1 MTTVVAGIV
10 QNALFGSRNCLLG
23 ANVLAPDQNNQV
35 RLLVSAGQTANL
47 IQGARHCGNSVF
59 EKISDKLVNVGE
71 KVAQND
77 KFLGKL
83 AKVVDFA
90 RKNINNLIVVSS
102 GIKVLTSDDKKS
114 EFIAQ
119 TGNIAGMFAVEGW
132 MKKNLAKYINKLPI
146 NNKLKPILEGI
157 VFVIGSISGSTI
169 CYNIG
174 RKIAAKMKEGSGE
187 KPQAKEIQQPADKSI
202 DIKS

>member
-1 MTTVVAGIV
+1 MTTLVAGII
-10 QNALFGSRNCLLG
+10 QNALFGGRNCLLG
-23 ANVLAPDQNNQV
+23 TNVLSPDENNQV

-47 IQGARHCGNSVF
+47 VQGARHCGNSVF

-71 KVAQND
+71 KVVQND
-77 KFLGKL
+77 KFLGKV

-90 RKNINNLIVVSS
+90 SKNVNNLIVVSS
-102 GIKVLTSDDKKS
+102 GIKVLTSDDKQS
-114 EFIAQ
+114 EFISQ
-119 TGNIAGMFAVEGW
+119 MGNVAGMFAIEGW

-174 RKIAAKMKEGSGE
+174 KKVAAKLKEDSAE
-187 KPQAKEIQQPADKSI
+187 SAQTKEIQQPVEKSI
-202 DIKS
+202 NIKS